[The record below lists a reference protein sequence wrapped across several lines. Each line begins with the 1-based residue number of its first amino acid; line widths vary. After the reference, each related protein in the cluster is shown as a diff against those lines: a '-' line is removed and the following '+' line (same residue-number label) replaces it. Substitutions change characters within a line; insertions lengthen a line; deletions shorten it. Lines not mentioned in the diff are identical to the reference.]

1 MNYTVDAT
9 GKTLGRLASEVAKL
23 LMGKNSTSFV
33 RNTVSG
39 NVVVVE
45 NASKIKVDPRKLEE
59 KTYSRY
65 SGYPG
70 GLKTPS
76 MAQVIEKKGYREV
89 VTIAV
94 KGMLPDNKLKSIMMK
109 NLTVKE

>member
-9 GKTLGRLASEVAKL
+9 GKTLGRLASEVAVL
-23 LMGKNSTSFV
+23 LMGKNSTTFV
-33 RNTVSG
+33 RNSVSG
-39 NVVVVE
+39 NVVIVE

-59 KTYSRY
+59 KTYARY

-70 GLKTPS
+70 GLKTPT
-76 MAQVIEKKGYREV
+76 MAQVIGKKGYREV

-109 NLTVKE
+109 NLTVNE

>member
-9 GKTLGRLASEVAKL
+9 GKTLGRLATEIAVL
-23 LMGKNSTSFV
+23 LMGKNSTGYV
-33 RNTVSG
+33 RNNVSG
-39 NVVVVE
+39 NKVLVE
-45 NASKIKVDPRKLEE
+45 NAGKIKVDPRKLEE
-59 KTYSRY
+59 KTYARY

-76 MAQVIEKKGYREV
+76 MAQVVAKKGYREV
-89 VTIAV
+89 VQLAV

-109 NLTVKE
+109 NLTVTE